1 MTTGALLDALIE
13 IAEVT
18 KADFAMDIYMTP
30 SGLSLILSGKRLPA
44 LKEKEKFSQNAARV
58 LAKHIFSTNCHFK
71 FKDLFPIIY
80 KFNSQHE
87 LEAFLEN
94 ALEYYFD
101 RDWAVANEQEQEI
114 PDRGITYLADDVI
127 MNTFCVVLSDWL
139 LRDLATELDIY
150 SSLPFFS
157 KYLPSLL
164 KRIRIL
170 WDKQRPVK
178 FNQAIYSSELAPGF
192 NTRSPLEFIYNFQEF
207 CKLSFWQPDSTFD
220 NDFILLKD
228 QLLILFGHQL
238 DNTLSMTII
247 NDRSYVQHFYEKVF
261 KNAAVK
267 LTYNREDVEHIRS
280 THPGIL
286 ASFAQERQIESSFI
300 FSPIGLSASEENLIP
315 VISSATERKDLLSFF
330 EEILSGDGAIFF
342 SDDALKL
349 FIDTGRVHV
358 PFYGAFELPPSGR
371 TAYLRRMVQHS
382 SAEKAKFHLIYS
394 NLSRMVILC
403 MPNFS
408 LVYTVDHSL
417 ENEKIHL
424 LPGADIGKTL
434 KKQIEKNSLEVA
446 VFNQELWD
454 KYLQE
459 KIS

>member
-170 WDKQRPVK
+170 W
-178 FNQAIYSSELAPGF
+178 E
-192 NTRSPLEFIYNFQEF
+192 
-207 CKLSFWQPDSTFD
+207 ST
-220 NDFILLKD
+220 I
-228 QLLILFGHQL
+228 
-238 DNTLSMTII
+238 
-247 NDRSYVQHFYEKVF
+247 
-261 KNAAVK
+261 AA
-267 LTYNREDVEHIRS
+267 TYNTFMKRS
-280 THPGIL
+280 
-286 ASFAQERQIESSFI
+286 S
-300 FSPIGLSASEENLIP
+300 
-315 VISSATERKDLLSFF
+315 K
-330 EEILSGDGAIFF
+330 
-342 SDDALKL
+342 
-349 FIDTGRVHV
+349 
-358 PFYGAFELPPSGR
+358 
-371 TAYLRRMVQHS
+371 
-382 SAEKAKFHLIYS
+382 
-394 NLSRMVILC
+394 
-403 MPNFS
+403 MP
-408 LVYTVDHSL
+408 
-417 ENEKIHL
+417 
-424 LPGADIGKTL
+424 
-434 KKQIEKNSLEVA
+434 Q
-446 VFNQELWD
+446 
-454 KYLQE
+454 
-459 KIS
+459 